1 MEDYLQYKRFHIL
14 ESISEEKIQELMTK
28 FNSTPGIDKIGC
40 LRQSISVIY
49 NPYEISE
56 KEILKSLS
64 ALGLTVTIE
73 NKKSFKKRLKKM
85 AEENKKDFGGKRLD
99 CCDLNT

>member
-1 MEDYLQYKRFHIL
+1 MEDYLQYKRFHIQ
-14 ESISEEKIQELMTK
+14 ESISEEKIEELMMK

-40 LRQSISVIY
+40 VRQSISVIF

-56 KEILKSLS
+56 KEISKSLS
-64 ALGLTVTIE
+64 VLGLTVTIDD
-73 NKKSFKKRLKKM
+73 KKSFKNKLKKM

-99 CCDLNT
+99 CCDMNN

>member
-1 MEDYLQYKRFHIL
+1 MEDYLQYKSFQIQ
-14 ESISEEKIQELMTK
+14 ESISEEKIKELMTK
-28 FNSTPGIDKIGC
+28 FNSTPGINNIDWAS
-40 LRQSISVIY
+40 QSVSVVY

-64 ALGLTVTIE
+64 VIGLIISIDD
-73 NKKSFKKRLKKM
+73 KKSFKNRLKKI

-99 CCDLNT
+99 CCDMNN

>member
-1 MEDYLQYKRFHIL
+1 MEDYLQYKSFQIQ
-14 ESISEEKIQELMTK
+14 ESISEEKIKELITK
-28 FNSTPGIDKIGC
+28 FNSTPGINKID
-40 LRQSISVIY
+40 SSSHSVSVVY

-64 ALGLTVTIE
+64 ALGLTISIDD
-73 NKKSFKKRLKKM
+73 KKSFKNSLKKM

-99 CCDLNT
+99 CCDLIT